1 MGRKWMRTF
10 SVLLIVCLLVS
21 DNCWLDW
28 KTTAYA
34 AEDTGGA
41 LTEDTVDSSSSSQP
55 EEGKTQAGGST
66 SGQGE
71 GGDSTGGSGSTG
83 EGGNTGNNENTSESG
98 STGEGGNT
106 GNNENTSESGS
117 TGEGENTGD
126 SENPEEDEEDVPEED
141 EELTEDE
148 IALYDGE
155 ADTPEGSKALADVVD
170 ETAYKIIIKQEL
182 PIILQ
187 KQRISCSCKS

>member
-98 STGEGGNT
+98 STGEG
-106 GNNENTSESGS
+106 
-117 TGEGENTGD
+117 ENTGD

>member
-1 MGRKWMRTF
+1 MRRKWMRTF

-21 DNCWLDW
+21 DNSLLDW

-34 AEDTGGA
+34 TEDTEGA
-41 LTEDTVDSSSSSQP
+41 LTEDTVGSGSSSQP

-66 SGQGE
+66 SGEGE
-71 GGDSTGGSGSTG
+71 GGGSTG

-117 TGEGENTGD
+117 TGEGSNT
-126 SENPEEDEEDVPEED
+126 
-141 EELTEDE
+141 
-148 IALYDGE
+148 
-155 ADTPEGSKALADVVD
+155 
-170 ETAYKIIIKQEL
+170 
-182 PIILQ
+182 
-187 KQRISCSCKS
+187 